1 LLEIV
6 VPLSRSELRWEF
18 FNLAVGSALLSVAL
32 SALAL
37 FFFRPR
43 MRELTLLYFGLFVML
58 FALRFLSDQPSV
70 RSMFDVWPGF
80 WAYFYWVITCAILV
94 PGGLFL
100 LQVVGRDFKAFFRW
114 LVAAQCGFALFG
126 ILAASFG
133 VKLTTL
139 NLLNSVMVLAIL
151 GTAAIFSAVLGYS
164 QRPRP
169 PLSREVRIFI
179 AGFAVWLLFVV
190 HANLLGVKFLK
201 GHNLEFLGFTFF
213 VAALGY
219 ISAHRIFANE
229 ERLLTINKELEIA
242 RQIQSS
248 ILPRRVPTIS
258 GLEIAARYLPM
269 SAVAGDFYDF
279 LEIDDQRVGVLIA
292 DVTGHGVP
300 AALIA
305 SMLKVAFVGQVANA
319 HDPARVLAG
328 LNTALCGKFED
339 HFVTAAYVYVDLE
352 QNLLRYSGAGHP
364 PLLRSFHTAEPE
376 ARRVEVRAAA
386 VRGVEASG
394 AGARGVEVSGAKVRG
409 AKVRGAKVRGAKVS
423 GVNAR
428 SEELEQNG
436 LMLGLFPEAIY
447 TSLEITVKPGDRYFL
462 YTDGVCEAKNAQQEE
477 FGSARLL
484 KFLETHQSGSVN
496 QAVDDLLAEIASW
509 SKAPQNAAKPVQDD
523 DITLLLLHVAET
535 P

>member
-1 LLEIV
+1 VPLSLESVI
-6 VPLSRSELRWEF
+6 PLSRSELRWEF
-18 FNLAVGSALLSVAL
+18 FNLAVGIALLSVAL

-58 FALRFLSDQPSV
+58 FALRFLAEQPSV

-80 WAYFYWVITCAILV
+80 WAYFYWVITCAILL

-100 LQVVGRDFKAFFRW
+100 LQVVGQDFKAFFRW

-126 ILAASFG
+126 ILAAAFG

-151 GTAAIFSAVLGYS
+151 GTAAIFSAVLRCS
-164 QRPRP
+164 QRLRP
-169 PLSREVRIFI
+169 PLSRDVRIFI
-179 AGFAVWLLFVV
+179 AGFVVWLLSVV
-190 HANLLGVKFLK
+190 HANLLGVKLLK
-201 GHNLEFLGFTFF
+201 GHNLEFLGFTVF

-229 ERLLTINKELEIA
+229 ERLLTISKELEIA

-248 ILPRRVPTIS
+248 ILPQRLPTVR

-279 LEIDDQRVGVLIA
+279 LEIDEHRVGILIA

-305 SMLKVAFVGQVANA
+305 SMLKVAFAGQVANA
-319 HDPARVLAG
+319 HDPARVLTG
-328 LNTALCGKFED
+328 LNTALCGKFEE
-339 HFVTAAYVYVDLE
+339 HFVTAAYVYLDLQ

-364 PLLRSFHTAEPE
+364 PLLRRSNTGGAEGRGAE
-376 ARRVEVRAAA
+376 
-386 VRGVEASG
+386 VRGVQ
-394 AGARGVEVSGAKVRG
+394 ARGVEVSGVNVRLI
-409 AKVRGAKVRGAKVS
+409 
-423 GVNAR
+423 
-428 SEELEQNG
+428 EELEHNG
-436 LMLGLFPEAIY
+436 LMLGLFPEAAY
-447 TSLEITVKPGDRYFL
+447 TSLEIAVSPGDRYLL
-462 YTDGVCEAKNAQQEE
+462 YTDGVSEAKNARQEE

-484 KFLETHQSGSVN
+484 KFLETNGDGSVI
-496 QAVDDLLAEIASW
+496 QAGDNLLAEIATW
-509 SKAPQNAAKPVQDD
+509 SKDSQNSANRVQDD
-523 DITLLLLHVAET
+523 DITLLLMHVSAT

>member
-1 LLEIV
+1 VPLLLEIV

-43 MRELTLLYFGLFVML
+43 LRDLTLLYFGLFAML
-58 FALRFLSDQPSV
+58 FALRFLSEQPSV

-80 WAYFYWVITCAILV
+80 WAYFYWVITCAILL

-100 LQVVGRDFKAFFRW
+100 LQVVGRDFKPFFRW

-151 GTAAIFSAVLGYS
+151 GTAAIFSAALRYS

-179 AGFAVWLLFVV
+179 AGFVVWLVSVV
-190 HANLLGVKFLK
+190 QANLLGVKLLK
-201 GHNLEFLGFTFF
+201 GHNLEFLGFTVF

-248 ILPRRVPTIS
+248 ILPRRVPAIS

-279 LEIDDQRVGVLIA
+279 LEIDDKRVGVLIA

-305 SMLKVAFVGQVANA
+305 SMLKVAFVGQVTNA

-339 HFVTAAYVYVDLE
+339 HFVTAAYVYLDLQ

-364 PLLRSFHTAEPE
+364 PLLRSSNTTGPE
-376 ARRVEVRAAA
+376 VSGAA
-386 VRGVEASG
+386 VRSIEASG
-394 AGARGVEVSGAKVRG
+394 AEARGAEVSE
-409 AKVRGAKVRGAKVS
+409 
-423 GVNAR
+423 VNAR
-428 SEELEQNG
+428 LSEQLEQND
-436 LMLGLFPEAIY
+436 LILGLFPEANY
-447 TSLEITVKPGDRYFL
+447 ASLEITVNPGDRYFL

-496 QAVDDLLAEIASW
+496 QAGDELLAEIASW
-509 SKAPQNAAKPVQDD
+509 SKAPQNSAKPVQDD
-523 DITLLLLHVAET
+523 DITLLLLHVSAT